1 MTATTATMA
10 TKRNP
15 VIVRPRCPWRRLMFC
30 LPSPDRAADP
40 LERQTADVVPVE
52 PYKKRLASDVIIRD
66 KTPVAA
72 VVAVVPVVAHH
83 EIVPLGDLAG
93 KTAIIVNAV
102 LAPGEHAY
110 IVREHRRHR
119 RILGDGMLAPVAAL
133 EKALGRHISQPFEVT
148 VGAVRGLRPGH
159 AVDGDLLVA
168 IHHLVARQADQAL
181 DEILRRIDRI
191 AEDDDVTPLRRA
203 RRDDLLFDDRQADA
217 VRKFVDEDEVADFKC
232 RAHRRT
238 RYLER
243 FGDERTQQEHD
254 QQYRKKTLRIFN
266 PPRFAFANCA
276 PLAEDELVGK
286 RDDAGDGGEQ
296 EQDQGKVHRWSLS
309 GCRNAARGRS
319 RREILICRPPAGSR
333 ETPPAGSR
341 RCRRLSCASCRL
353 SAFPAACACARYR
366 PRNTWRGRS
375 CATP

>member
-30 LPSPDRAADP
+30 LQSPDRAADP

-102 LAPGEHAY
+102 LAP
-110 IVREHRRHR
+110 
-119 RILGDGMLAPVAAL
+119 VAAL

-168 IHHLVARQADQAL
+168 IHHLVAR
-181 DEILRRIDRI
+181 
-191 AEDDDVTPLRRA
+191 
-203 RRDDLLFDDRQADA
+203 
-217 VRKFVDEDEVADFKC
+217 
-232 RAHRRT
+232 
-238 RYLER
+238 
-243 FGDERTQQEHD
+243 
-254 QQYRKKTLRIFN
+254 
-266 PPRFAFANCA
+266 
-276 PLAEDELVGK
+276 
-286 RDDAGDGGEQ
+286 
-296 EQDQGKVHRWSLS
+296 
-309 GCRNAARGRS
+309 
-319 RREILICRPPAGSR
+319 
-333 ETPPAGSR
+333 
-341 RCRRLSCASCRL
+341 
-353 SAFPAACACARYR
+353 
-366 PRNTWRGRS
+366 
-375 CATP
+375 